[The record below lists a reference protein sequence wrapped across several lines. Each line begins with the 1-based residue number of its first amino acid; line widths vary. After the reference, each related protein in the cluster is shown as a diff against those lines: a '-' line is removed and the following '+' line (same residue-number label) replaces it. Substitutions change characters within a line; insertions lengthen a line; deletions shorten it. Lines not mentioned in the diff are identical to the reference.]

1 MNPRTLTRLALLG
14 FMILLLG
21 GIGSAFAATNSV
33 PSTRMDDDS
42 LSIDANAIK
51 PPACSGLN
59 LTNIA
64 YGTGTNAN
72 DLVLGTAGNDNLN
85 GDDGDDCLVGGGGN
99 DSLDGKK
106 GNDILLGGPGNDDLR
121 GLQGDDVLYG
131 EEGDDSLNGGP
142 DIDVCNGGPG
152 TDTGHNSCETEVDI
166 P

>member
-1 MNPRTLTRLALLG
+1 MNSKTLTWLAILG
-14 FMILLLG
+14 FVLLLLG
-21 GIGSAFAATNSV
+21 SIGSAFAATNSV

-42 LSIDANAIK
+42 FPIDANAIK
-51 PPACSGLN
+51 PPECSGLN

-64 YGTGTNAN
+64 FGSGTSSN
-72 DLVLGTAGNDNLN
+72 DLVLGTAGGDNLS

-99 DSLDGKK
+99 DMIDGKK

-121 GLQGDDVLYG
+121 GLQGDDMLYG
-131 EEGDDSLNGGP
+131 EDGDDSLNGGQ
-142 DIDVCNGGPG
+142 DVDVCSGGPG